1 MRNIIYLDD
10 AATTKVQKKVVD
22 EMNKFYLE
30 DYGNPSSMHQIGE
43 NARRFMDFA
52 RKRMALELNC
62 KPEEIIFSSG
72 STESN
77 NLAFFGLSRNALGNK
92 RRKIII
98 SSIEHSSIFAI
109 SDILKKEGYK
119 IIEIPVDKCGLI
131 DIGKLEN
138 EIDDNTLLV
147 SIMHVNNEI
156 GVIQDIERIGKIC
169 REKRALFHTD
179 CAQSFGKLKIDVKK
193 MNIDLVSCGA
203 HKIGGPKGIGLLYVR
218 HEIQIEPIIYG
229 GGQERGLRGGTE
241 NVPGIIGFSKA
252 LELIKRENKE
262 RVRKIRDYFIS
273 GLEELG
279 GVING
284 SKEKRIYNNV
294 NVSFIGKDGERIV
307 LGLSGK
313 GIMCSTGSACE
324 SRNKKET
331 RVLKAIGLNRGE
343 IDGSIRFTIDGE
355 TTMED
360 IDFVLKVLGGLV
372 KNGN

>member
-10 AATTKVQKKVVD
+10 AATTKVDRKVVN
-22 EMNKFYLE
+22 EMNKFYIDE
-30 DYGNPSSMHQIGE
+30 YGNPSSMHDIGE
-43 NARRFMDFA
+43 NARRCIDDA
-52 RKRMALELNC
+52 RKKIALELNC
-62 KPEEIIFSSG
+62 KLDEIVFTSG

-77 NLAFFGLSRNALGNK
+77 NLAFFGLSRSLLGKK

-109 SDILKKEGYK
+109 CDVLKKEGYK
-119 IIEIPVDKCGLI
+119 IIEISVDKSGLI
-131 DIGKLEN
+131 DMDKLEN

-156 GVIQDIERIGKIC
+156 GVVQDIEKIGKIC
-169 REKRALFHTD
+169 REKKALFHTD
-179 CAQSFGKLKIDVKK
+179 CAQSFGKLKIDVWK
-193 MNIDLVSCGA
+193 MNVDLLSCGA

-218 HEIQIEPIIYG
+218 EGVKIEPIIYG

-241 NVPGIIGFSKA
+241 NVPGIIGFFKA
-252 LELIKRENKE
+252 LELIKRENKDKIG
-262 RVRKIRDYFIS
+262 KIRDYFIS
-273 GLEELG
+273 GLEKLG

-284 SKEKRIYNNV
+284 GKEKRIYNNV
-294 NVSFIGKDGERIV
+294 NVSFSGKDAERIV
-307 LGLSGK
+307 LSLSQK

-331 RVLKAIGLNRGE
+331 RVLKAIGLNREE
-343 IDGSIRFTIDGE
+343 IDGSIRFTINWE
-355 TTMED
+355 TTMKD